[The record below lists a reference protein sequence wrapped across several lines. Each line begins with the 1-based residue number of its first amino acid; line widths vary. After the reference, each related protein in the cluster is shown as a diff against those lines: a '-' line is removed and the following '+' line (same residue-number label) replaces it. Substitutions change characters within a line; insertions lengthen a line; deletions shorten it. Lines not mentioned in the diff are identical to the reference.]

1 MTLEEASLATVTGY
15 VRPESCPMCRHS
27 VSEASGE
34 GPWVPWTVLDQANMD
49 AMIAHALRTLAAFT
63 DCQGCSP

>member
-1 MTLEEASLATVTGY
+1 MTLEEAKQATVTGY

-27 VSEASGE
+27 VSEANGDGS
-34 GPWVPWTVLDQANMD
+34 WVPWTVSDQANMD
-49 AMIAHALRTLAAFT
+49 AMIASALKTLAAF